1 MITFSGQ
8 IPIQGLG
15 EDVKNLPIGAISG
28 GALVP
33 GDSCLCNCGLIADLD
48 LGRITINYDNGVSII
63 FREYDRRS
71 GFDWLDNGPTP
82 ITSGGEILSGGN
94 VGAFLYVAF
103 IWYSLDPCLP
113 EGLILFDDPIL
124 PDQDPALRRIRLT
137 TSGAATGV
145 TSSFGGGGGG
155 GGWQDG
161 STLERAGV
169 RYGDFT
175 GSYDDPANINAITIE
190 SQIITGWRAYE
201 NFPT

>member
-15 EDVKNLPIGAISG
+15 EDVGDLPIGAISG

-48 LGRITINYDNGVSII
+48 LGDLVINYDNGITII
-63 FREYDRRS
+63 FREYTRRS
-71 GFDWLDNGPTP
+71 GFDWLDNNPTP
-82 ITSGGEILSGGN
+82 IASGGQILSGGN

-103 IWYSLDPCLP
+103 IWYSLDPCLA

-124 PDQDPALRRIRLT
+124 PDMDTGLRRIRLT
-137 TSGAATGV
+137 VNGEATV
-145 TSSFGGGGGG
+145 TTSSFDGGGQS
-155 GGWQDG
+155 WLDG
-161 STLERAGV
+161 STFERASV

-175 GSYDDPANINAITIE
+175 GSYEDAGNITAINIE
-190 SQIITGWRAYE
+190 SQIITGWRTYSG
-201 NFPT
+201 FPA